1 MKCPLCQSK
10 KHVEI
15 DLHAEGFAQD
25 ARECGECGGIW
36 TFSGD
41 VRKIIKGRVKKRQ
54 RVCTDFVCPTC
65 HCMVSHETELDAFQF
80 HEKHYECA
88 VCGTVCSVAHNQVE
102 VIKDSQKG
110 TFLDSSG
117 DLVESD
123 DYNTM

>member
-1 MKCPLCQSK
+1 MKCPFCKSSEKIQ
-10 KHVEI
+10 V

-25 ARECGECGGIW
+25 ARECGNCGGIW
-36 TFSGD
+36 TYSGD
-41 VRKIIKGRVKKRQ
+41 KLKIIKGRVEPKQ

-65 HCMVSHETELDAFQF
+65 HCMVSYENDLNAFQF
-80 HEKHYECA
+80 REEHYECTI
-88 VCGTVCSVAHNQVE
+88 CGTICSVAHNQLE

-110 TFLDSSG
+110 TFLDSTG